1 MRGDRGGVGRSGN
14 QIYRTRPVA
23 GTVHRMARIC
33 AVLVDVGGTLW
44 PDRWPAHPGDGAQR
58 RDRLRAAFPG
68 LGPEQA
74 AACAA
79 ELDQA
84 GAQLPGTLTQD
95 PGSFIRPALR
105 RYGLGGGPD
114 QVAAA
119 LSAMCLPAASRLRL
133 FPGAAGL
140 LASIKDHGL
149 PCVICSNAI
158 WRNAAA
164 YWHDLHSLGIADRID
179 AVVSSADTGFRKPH
193 PAMFLRAAGAAGVP
207 PQACLMIGNSEDNDI
222 LPACSL
228 GIRTL
233 RVTIEEPAPAVS
245 AASRVAG
252 SLPEATRMLQALL
265 AD

>member
-1 MRGDRGGVGRSGN
+1 
-14 QIYRTRPVA
+14 
-23 GTVHRMARIC
+23 MARIC

-193 PAMFLRAAGAAGVP
+193 PAMFLRAAAAAGVP

-245 AASRVAG
+245 AASRVAS

>member
-119 LSAMCLPAASRLRL
+119 LQTIFCKL
-133 FPGAAGL
+133 FNSWQFFFGKLGNIFCNWLTIFVKICVEIRGL
-140 LASIKDHGL
+140 IIFPLKFFELQSVFSEFYRA
-149 PCVICSNAI
+149 N
-158 WRNAAA
+158 
-164 YWHDLHSLGIADRID
+164 LG
-179 AVVSSADTGFRKPH
+179 
-193 PAMFLRAAGAAGVP
+193 
-207 PQACLMIGNSEDNDI
+207 
-222 LPACSL
+222 
-228 GIRTL
+228 
-233 RVTIEEPAPAVS
+233 
-245 AASRVAG
+245 
-252 SLPEATRMLQALL
+252 
-265 AD
+265 